1 MGRGVVAMSD
11 ARVKITYQDYLQL
24 PDEQRYEVLEGD
36 LRMVPAPGTGHQRI
50 LWRLSRAV
58 GDFVEPQRLGRAYFA
73 PVDVILD
80 EDSVVQP
87 DLLVVLTQNLARIRP
102 EGVFG
107 APDLVVE
114 ILSPSNAHRDRGIKR
129 RLYGR
134 YGVQEYW
141 IIDPQERTV
150 EVTSLRDGHME
161 TWSSFPAGATLRS
174 PLFPAFTLPVDSI
187 FAE

>member
-1 MGRGVVAMSD
+1 MSD
-11 ARVKITYQDYLQL
+11 TRVKITYQDYLQL
-24 PDEQRYEVLEGD
+24 PDEKRYEVLEGD
-36 LRMVPAPGTGHQRI
+36 LRMVPAPGTGHQRM
-50 LWRLSRAV
+50 LGRLYRAV
-58 GDFVEPQRLGRAYFA
+58 GDFAESHGLGSVYFA
-73 PVDVILD
+73 PVDVVLD

-87 DLLVVLTQNLARIRP
+87 DLLVVLNQNLPRIKP

-141 IIDPQERTV
+141 IVDPQERTV
-150 EVTSLRDGHME
+150 EVTSLHDGHLE
-161 TWSSFPAGATLRS
+161 TWSIFPAGATLRS
-174 PLFPAFTLPVDSI
+174 PLFPAFTLPVDTI